1 MHDDSIPY
9 RVDLDALQAFVEQLA
24 AFDRAAERRIA
35 EVDRRVNDLHV
46 DWSGA
51 DAAAQLANHQ
61 QWMDGVA
68 EMRKAQ
74 EALEEAAS
82 KAHRN
87 YRGVG
92 EHNQRMWP

>member
-9 RVDLDALQAFVEQLA
+9 RVDLDALQAFIDQMA

-35 EVDRRVNDLHV
+35 EVDRRINDLHV

-51 DAAAQLANHQ
+51 DAAANLAFHQ
-61 QWMDGVA
+61 QWMEGVA
-68 EMRKAQ
+68 EMRKAE
-74 EALEEAAS
+74 EALEESAS

-92 EHNQRMWP
+92 EHNARMWP